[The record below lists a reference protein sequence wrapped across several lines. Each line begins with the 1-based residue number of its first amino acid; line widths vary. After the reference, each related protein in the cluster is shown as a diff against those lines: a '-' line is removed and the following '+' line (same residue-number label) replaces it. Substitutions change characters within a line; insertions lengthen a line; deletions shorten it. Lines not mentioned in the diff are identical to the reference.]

1 MKEFKN
7 AVWHIKKTPDGKT
20 ISKNIKVEIDGA
32 VSFIPVDEANADYQE
47 IQEWAKIDG
56 NKIEEAD

>member
-32 VSFIPVDEANADYQE
+32 LSFIPVDEANADYQA
-47 IQEWAKIDG
+47 IQEWVAEG